1 MDLFNSMRAVVSVAK
16 LGNFSS
22 ASRSMNTSTT
32 SVSRLVAE
40 LEADLGV
47 RLFNRTTRH
56 TALTDEGMVF
66 VEHCEAILE
75 EIEAMRDVARSR
87 HSEPTGKLVVSSS
100 LAFGMEWLSPAIP
113 EFLNRYPGMSVDL
126 SVTSRTVDLIE
137 EHVDVAMRVGEGG
150 LPDSSLA
157 AVKILDYRMIFV
169 AHRAYVE
176 THGMPES
183 IADLAGHRMVKI
195 ATGTW
200 GHVQELVTPDGTI
213 SYKVPDTFSV
223 DSYRGQLRAVLEGGG
238 CALMHDYI
246 AAPELELGK
255 LIRVL
260 PDYATSV
267 QSIYAVYAHRT
278 FVAARIRAFIDF
290 LKERFRVDDQ
300 TDSYTRSI
308 IETSASFSR

>member
-1 MDLFNSMRAVVSVAK
+1 MDLFNSMRAVVSVAR

-22 ASRSMNTSTT
+22 ASRSLDMSTT

-56 TALTDEGMVF
+56 TALTEEGMVF
-66 VEHCEAILE
+66 VDRCEAILE

-100 LAFGMEWLSPAIP
+100 LAFGMEWLSPTIP

-126 SVTSRTVDLIE
+126 SVTSRTVDLVE
-137 EHVDVAMRVGEGG
+137 EHVDVAMRVGESG
-150 LPDSSLA
+150 LPDSSLTA
-157 AVKILDYRMIFV
+157 IRILDYRMIFV
-169 AHRAYVE
+169 AHRAYIG
-176 THGMPES
+176 TYGTPES
-183 IADLAGHRMVKI
+183 LDELASHRMVKI
-195 ATGTW
+195 ATGSW
-200 GHVQELVTPDGTI
+200 GHVQELITPEGRVDYT
-213 SYKVPDTFSV
+213 VPDTFSV

-246 AAPELELGK
+246 AAPELELGN
-255 LIRVL
+255 LVRVL
-260 PDYATSV
+260 PDHATSV

-290 LKERFRVDDQ
+290 LREKFRVDDL
-300 TDSYTRSI
+300 TNS
-308 IETSASFSR
+308 